1 MRVSDRFSKRFVG
14 SQDTVETREVA
25 IFVFNEVLG
34 VNSIFFPGK
43 ILRLMVIFE
52 PGGIFGASIPHYV
65 CHTFTLI
72 NIVGVY

>member
-34 VNSIFFPGK
+34 VNSIVFSWEDLTVDGDIWTRRDIWSFYPT
-43 ILRLMVIFE
+43 LRLSYIYF
-52 PGGIFGASIPHYV
+52 
-65 CHTFTLI
+65 
-72 NIVGVY
+72 N